1 MKASDGLLGRDRL
14 YFQRSGLERD
24 FPSSVGTV
32 SVVVQFEFLEGQS
45 MIGAPYPPMCDYQTR
60 ATLLDGI

>member
-1 MKASDGLLGRDRL
+1 MDWG
-14 YFQRSGLERD
+14 
-24 FPSSVGTV
+24 
-32 SVVVQFEFLEGQS
+32 VVVQFEFLEGQS